1 MKLTKLSNSKM
12 GQVLANL
19 FKKDVLSIADD
30 GKVQLSDE
38 EREIVKKTFG
48 EKFLTTLENTVFDE
62 TASNEEVNTLFN
74 AAAEAKTASLQTEL
88 AEEKAKNKQL
98 QDSVNVLIAEPE
110 SKPKAEKVRTTK
122 KTQTFKINTA
132 AAHNA
137 AAIAVLAADNPY
149 TAINNLSDQTIDIT
163 EVKAELNMAIP
174 LGTKLDLLDTRI
186 YGGYND
192 AKHFRQI
199 ESNGKDYKAISAL
212 ISEVVQQFTP
222 VWTPKG
228 TAKFHPLTIPYR
240 RHKINVPIN
249 PTEVIGTWLVD
260 LYKQGL
266 SPDQQPLVLYILNN
280 HVMPRVSEDITF
292 SMLGKGKY
300 VEATDVQDGAEGT
313 AAAESMDGLETILVE
328 AKKSGKT
335 RINFFKNARNIL
347 EIEDDKEFVEY
358 IHNYAESISPVFK
371 TSIFEIKCSDKVLQR
386 YRNADFT
393 LYGKYVGEDQG
404 NRIRFSKFE
413 LVTMDC
419 LYDSPI
425 LFATPSNNMC
435 MLVDHATAANCVNDI
450 QKENYS
456 VKIFGEFALS
466 VGFLIAEA
474 VFALVPD
481 GYDPSAAVISDP
493 LKYSGNW
500 YNGGDETTEDSNG
513 GDETAGDSNEGE
525 TE

>member
-48 EKFLTTLENTVFDE
+48 EKFLTKLENTIFDE
-62 TASNEEVNTLFN
+62 TASNEEVNSLFN
-74 AAAEAKTASLQTEL
+74 AAVEAKTASLQEEL

-98 QDSVNVLIAEPE
+98 QESVNVLIGEPE
-110 SKPKAEKVRTTK
+110 SKPKAETVRGSE
-122 KTQTFKINTA
+122 KTPAFKINTA

-149 TAINNLSDQTIDIT
+149 TAINNLAAETIDIN
-163 EVKAELNMAIP
+163 EVKAELTMAIP

-222 VWTPKG
+222 AWTPKG
-228 TAKFHPLTIPYR
+228 TTKFHPLTIPYR
-240 RHKINVPIN
+240 RHKINVAIN

-266 SPDQQPLVLYILNN
+266 SPEQQPLVLYILNN

-300 VEATDVQDGAEGT
+300 VEASDFQDGSEGT
-313 AAAESMDGLETILVE
+313 PAANSMDGIETILVE

-335 RINFFKNARNIL
+335 KINFFKNARNVL
-347 EIEDDKEFVEY
+347 EIANDEEFVKY
-358 IHNYAESISPVFK
+358 IHSYAESISPVFK
-371 TSIFEIKCSDKVLQR
+371 SSIFEIKCSDKVLQR
-386 YRNADFT
+386 YRTADFT
-393 LYGKYVGEDQG
+393 LYGKYVGKDEG

-413 LVTMDC
+413 LVAMDC

-425 LFATPSNNMC
+425 LFATPGNNMV
-435 MLVDHATAANCVNDI
+435 MLVDHATASGCVNDI
-450 QKENYS
+450 QKSNYS

-500 YNGGDETTEDSNG
+500 YNGGVGVVSVNDN
-513 GDETAGDSNEGE
+513 GE